1 VLLRARISL
10 TARLVKTQRT
20 KWKLNGYN
28 SVLMMMREAAF
39 YAEQTEIIAD
49 CITKFTPYHGTSM
62 TVLYLVVSTTY
73 ESILDLF
80 GPKTFAEQINVSANC
95 GRIMEKNAKS

>member
-1 VLLRARISL
+1 MIVETIRGNKDVSTFALRCKKRLRRPVGRVNATTPRPRRDFAVLLRARISL

-49 CITKFTPYHGTSM
+49 CIT
-62 TVLYLVVSTTY
+62 
-73 ESILDLF
+73 
-80 GPKTFAEQINVSANC
+80 
-95 GRIMEKNAKS
+95 